1 MKTYVFS
8 ILNVVA
14 DVIGVYVSSDMIAA
28 ANLLAIKQAVFP
40 YFRVL
45 DMVDLEKPIKGS
57 FNLILCLGNS
67 LALSPSTI
75 SPGSGS

>member
-1 MKTYVFS
+1 MFS
-8 ILNVVA
+8 ILHVVA

-45 DMVDLEKPIKGS
+45 NMVDLEKLIKGH
-57 FNLILCLGNS
+57 
-67 LALSPSTI
+67 ST
-75 SPGSGS
+75 